1 MTENPYCNFQYREVT
16 VRFLIPPPCL
26 FYGGPPPSIFTC
38 IGFYFVRTS
47 KEKQKVILQLEILS
61 IYHLL
66 CYKLNLGAERNL
78 YNIESTCRV
87 CVCYNG
93 PVYNIIGTNM
103 F

>member
-1 MTENPYCNFQYREVT
+1 M
-16 VRFLIPPPCL
+16 
-26 FYGGPPPSIFTC
+26 
-38 IGFYFVRTS
+38 
-47 KEKQKVILQLEILS
+47 VILPLAENGKIRRYDLKKSIIAHLEILS

-78 YNIESTCRV
+78 YNIESTCRI

-93 PVYNIIGTNM
+93 PVYNIIGTKM